1 MTIART
7 IQTTRDD
14 HLIAGLTALA
24 ITIHI
29 AESALPS
36 PLPGIKPGLANVVTL
51 LVLCRYGWRM
61 AAWVTLLRVLVGS
74 ILIGTFLSPTFFLS
88 ASGAIASV
96 TVLGLLSV
104 FSSNRKTHHK
114 SPGESQTLSSWAIGP
129 IGLGVAAA
137 MAHITGQFWVAYT
150 LFVPHPG
157 ILTLFPVLLALAS
170 ILGIV
175 SGILTRTVLTRL
187 NSSSNEQQQ
196 SNQ

>member
-1 MTIART
+1 MTALHNIK
-7 IQTTRDD
+7 TTRDD
-14 HLIAGLTALA
+14 HLVAALTALA

-74 ILIGTFLSPTFFLS
+74 VLIGTFLSPTFFLS
-88 ASGAIASV
+88 ASGAIASI
-96 TVLGLLSV
+96 TVLGILYA
-104 FSSNRKTHHK
+104 FSSYRR
-114 SPGESQTLSSWAIGP
+114 SPGGSQPLSSWAIGP
-129 IGLGVAAA
+129 LGLGLAAA
-137 MAHITGQFWVAYT
+137 MAHMSGQFWIAYT

-170 ILGIV
+170 VLGIV
-175 SGILTRTVLTRL
+175 SGLLTNTVLARL
-187 NSSSNEQQQ
+187 NSDPVSH
-196 SNQ
+196 

>member
-1 MTIART
+1 MATTRT
-7 IQTTRDD
+7 ITTTRND
-14 HLIAGLTALA
+14 HLVAGLTALA

-88 ASGAIASV
+88 ASGAIASI
-96 TVLGLLSV
+96 TILGLLSLL
-104 FSSNRKTHHK
+104 FSYGK
-114 SPGESQTLSSWAIGP
+114 SKPLSSWAIGP
-129 IGLGVAAA
+129 LGLGVASA
-137 MAHITGQFWVAYT
+137 MAHMTGQFWVAYS

-157 ILTLFPVLLALAS
+157 ILTLFPILLALAS
-170 ILGIV
+170 VLGIV
-175 SGILTRTVLTRL
+175 SGILTHTVLTRL
-187 NSSSNEQQQ
+187 DHDPIDQQAT
-196 SNQ
+196 

>member
-1 MTIART
+1 MATTRT
-7 IQTTRDD
+7 ITTTRND
-14 HLIAGLTALA
+14 HLVAGLTALA

-88 ASGAIASV
+88 ASGAIASI
-96 TVLGLLSV
+96 TILGLLSLL
-104 FSSNRKTHHK
+104 FSYRKSK
-114 SPGESQTLSSWAIGP
+114 PLSSWAIGP
-129 IGLGVAAA
+129 LGLGVASA
-137 MAHITGQFWVAYT
+137 MAHMTGQFWVAYS

-157 ILTLFPVLLALAS
+157 ILTLFPILLALAS
-170 ILGIV
+170 VLGIV
-175 SGILTRTVLTRL
+175 SGILTHTVLTRL
-187 NSSSNEQQQ
+187 DNDPIDQQAT
-196 SNQ
+196 

>member
-1 MTIART
+1 MAITRIVK
-7 IQTTRDD
+7 TTRDD
-14 HLIAGLTALA
+14 YLVAALAALA

-88 ASGAIASV
+88 ASGAIASIS
-96 TVLGLLSV
+96 TLGLLYA
-104 FSSNRKTHHK
+104 FSYKKLSGVPQPR
-114 SPGESQTLSSWAIGP
+114 SSWAIGP
-129 IGLGVAAA
+129 LGLGLAAA
-137 MAHITGQFWVAYT
+137 MAHMSGQLWVAYT

-170 ILGIV
+170 VLGIV
-175 SGILTRTVLTRL
+175 SGILTRTVLRNL
-187 NSSSNEQQQ
+187 
-196 SNQ
+196 

>member
-1 MTIART
+1 MSTTRT
-7 IQTTRDD
+7 IKTTRDD
-14 HLIAGLTALA
+14 HLVAALAALA

-88 ASGAIASV
+88 ASGAIASI
-96 TVLGLLSV
+96 TVLGMLYALS
-104 FSSNRKTHHK
+104 SYRK
-114 SPGESQTLSSWAIGP
+114 SPEGSQPRSSWAIGP
-129 IGLGVAAA
+129 LGLGLAAA
-137 MAHITGQFWVAYT
+137 MAHMSGQFWVAYS

-170 ILGIV
+170 VLGII
-175 SGILTRTVLTRL
+175 SGLLTRTVLARL
-187 NSSSNEQQQ
+187 NSDPVNH
-196 SNQ
+196 

>member
-1 MTIART
+1 MTTTRT
-7 IQTTRDD
+7 IKTTRND
-14 HLIAGLTALA
+14 HLVAALTALA

-88 ASGAIASV
+88 VSGAIASIL
-96 TVLGLLSV
+96 VLGMLYPLSTYR
-104 FSSNRKTHHK
+104 NLPRDQL
-114 SPGESQTLSSWAIGP
+114 PRSSWTIGP
-129 IGLGVAAA
+129 LGLGLAAA
-137 MAHITGQFWVAYT
+137 MAHMSGQFWVAYA
-150 LFVPHPG
+150 LFVPHQG

-170 ILGIV
+170 VLGII
-175 SGILTRTVLTRL
+175 SGLLTRTVLTRL
-187 NSSSNEQQQ
+187 NSDHDN
-196 SNQ
+196 N

>member
-1 MTIART
+1 MALTRT
-7 IQTTRDD
+7 IKTTRDD
-14 HLIAGLTALA
+14 HLVAALAALA

-61 AAWVTLLRVLVGS
+61 AVWVTLLRVLVGS

-88 ASGAIASV
+88 ASGAIASIL
-96 TVLGLLSV
+96 VLGMLYA
-104 FSSNRKTHHK
+104 FSYKK
-114 SPGESQTLSSWAIGP
+114 SPGGPQLRSSWAIGP
-129 IGLGVAAA
+129 LGLGLAAA
-137 MAHITGQFWVAYT
+137 MAHMSGQFWVAYT

-170 ILGIV
+170 VLGIV
-175 SGILTRTVLTRL
+175 SGLLTRTVLTRL
-187 NSSSNEQQQ
+187 NSDPVNH
-196 SNQ
+196 

>member
-1 MTIART
+1 MTANHT
-7 IQTTRDD
+7 IKTTRDD
-14 HLIAGLTALA
+14 HLVAALAALA

-88 ASGAIASV
+88 ASGAIASIS
-96 TVLGLLSV
+96 VLGILYAFTSY
-104 FSSNRKTHHK
+104 RR
-114 SPGESQTLSSWAIGP
+114 SPKGPLPISSWTIGP
-129 IGLGVAAA
+129 LGLGLAAA
-137 MAHITGQFWVAYT
+137 MAHMSGQFWVAYT

-157 ILTLFPVLLALAS
+157 ILALFPVLLALAS
-170 ILGIV
+170 VLGIV
-175 SGILTRTVLTRL
+175 SGLLTRTVLTRL
-187 NSSSNEQQQ
+187 SNDTA
-196 SNQ
+196 NH

>member
-1 MTIART
+1 MATTRT
-7 IQTTRDD
+7 IKTTRDD
-14 HLIAGLTALA
+14 HLVAALAALA

-88 ASGAIASV
+88 ASGAIASI
-96 TVLGLLSV
+96 TILGMLYA
-104 FSSNRKTHHK
+104 FSYKK
-114 SPGESQTLSSWAIGP
+114 SPEGPKLRSSWAIGP
-129 IGLGVAAA
+129 LGLGLAAA
-137 MAHITGQFWVAYT
+137 MAHMSGQFWVAYS

-170 ILGIV
+170 VLGII
-175 SGILTRTVLTRL
+175 SGLLTRTVMTRL
-187 NSSSNEQQQ
+187 NSNPVSN
-196 SNQ
+196 